1 MTGLHTGHAFVRGN
15 KNVDGHDL
23 PLPADT
29 VTVAEVL
36 KEAGYWTGLVGK
48 WGLGYNNTSGAYTHR
63 LPTWHHSSPCIVWL
77 TTVLL
82 QVLHGCKALTTTT
95 GSWTRFGERQATL
108 WSQYAL
114 VDTPSACLCL
124 CTVVGVP
131 QANCHNMYPPFV
143 WANETQ
149 IHFPTNFDASRERCM
164 MVNNTCVWSHALF
177 TNNTLEVLKERAADK
192 SKPWYLFV
200 SYTDPHA
207 GGWSWDAKVCLHRVA
222 VLFLVFTKCHPTHA
236 RLGCCH
242 TLAGARRPGAK
253 RWRVR

>member
-1 MTGLHTGHAFVRGN
+1 
-15 KNVDGHDL
+15 
-23 PLPADT
+23 
-29 VTVAEVL
+29 
-36 KEAGYWTGLVGK
+36 
-48 WGLGYNNTSGAYTHR
+48 
-63 LPTWHHSSPCIVWL
+63 
-77 TTVLL
+77 
-82 QVLHGCKALTTTT
+82 
-95 GSWTRFGERQATL
+95 
-108 WSQYAL
+108 
-114 VDTPSACLCL
+114 
-124 CTVVGVP
+124 
-131 QANCHNMYPPFV
+131 MYPPFV

-164 MVNNTCVWSHALF
+164 MANNTCVWSHALF

-236 RLGCCH
+236 RLGCCL